1 MNVNIEKLP
10 GTKAIG
16 QRLANAELNFRETV
30 REITGCTE
38 AEAIKAF
45 NVMRE
50 LKVIK
55 LDSGMGRYR
64 AVHGMYMEADVL
76 RNAINFPS

>member
-1 MNVNIEKLP
+1 MNVLIEKIP

-16 QRLANAELNFRETV
+16 QRLANAELNFRDTV
-30 REITGCTE
+30 CELTGCTE

-45 NVMRE
+45 NVMRK

-55 LDSGMGRYR
+55 LDSGMGRYN
-64 AVHGMYMEADVL
+64 AIHGAFMEPDAL
-76 RNAINFPS
+76 RNAINYQH